1 MKDSIIISLSF
12 ALMLCACERG
22 NFDNTRIPSAPEQR
36 DPFALEVSCSVQQ
49 MNAEGQTQEPG
60 IPTKGIIGQTTIT
73 SLDANFIRLN
83 EPEDTDDRSA
93 TYSPSE
99 FTGWDDSGTRILD
112 ASILSSPDNY
122 DGIYFRSVVFRPRQ
136 AYRYYITSDTD
147 VSDTVAYITRM
158 VGWYPKTE
166 EIPATPDEDGEL
178 IYSEPQFNTT
188 SSYTEVNGV
197 PCVRFDHKLDGKTDV
212 MVSDMREGRF
222 DLKHKGFMNN
232 STGNDRDVQPYGHM
246 YIDYMNPELGFEYC
260 NYFTFN
266 HYLTAIRL
274 YMQVEKSDL
283 SLIGWK
289 RIDDVTFPDQP
300 QSVTVE
306 LPVTQCRSDEA
317 GMVDGTHA
325 TLPFEGVPA
334 TFGKAVEWADPT
346 SMTINKDAMAENDP
360 QYPQFAETASYPVE
374 MEHTVDFD
382 RVYLGY
388 ILARPSDP
396 DETDPSKKMTDVEIH
411 TDAGIV
417 TFSIPHEYEV
427 RDADG
432 NKTGETVNILEAGHI
447 YNIVI
452 DLKTDGSL
460 DVILENEN
468 DKHYRDL
475 APYNT
480 NIQDFEYSNCY
491 VVSQDKM
498 KKDDGSWYD
507 GFFFQASVA
516 GCGKRGVYDTGF
528 DLYPQDV
535 YFEPHSAKILWQDKP
550 YLITNVELIHGYV
563 RFTLNDRC
571 RDESNPLEGN
581 AVIAVYDKD
590 ENIMWSWHIWVEN
603 DIQDIT
609 YNSLTYQNYET
620 VSGGSDHYENRNP
633 SATTLTD
640 VRMMNMNLGAT
651 RASWSGAGDVLETY
665 GLYYQWGRKDP
676 LPGPSAY
683 NYSRTDLSTA
693 TYYYMDEGE
702 RSRIYEHLTSV
713 PEVETSVRR
722 PLDVIGT
729 SLAGGTYPY
738 DWLYESVD
746 GLWGYDPTDTKVK
759 KKTIYDPCPYGY
771 RVPDEELAA
780 LFDYFGRNSANGRYE
795 NNYGIV
801 IPSNNGQPANY
812 FPYAGWKGN
821 DRGRTDRNH
830 GWYEVGN
837 LGDYQDARICKNANE
852 YMNHRGRSIL
862 IRSSLFNNTDTD
874 RGPIGSYAPLDVN
887 PAYTRQLTVDFASRT
902 SASSVRCVRYDTG
915 VEQEPAQ

>member
-1 MKDSIIISLSF
+1 MKFSQYTGIF
-12 ALMLCACERG
+12 AICA
-22 NFDNTRIPSAPEQR
+22 A
-36 DPFALEVSCSVQQ
+36 AVSC
-49 MNAEGQTQEPG
+49 AEHGLTPESG
-60 IPTKGIIGQTTIT
+60 IPGGSKSSGIEILCYTGTGASADTK
-73 SLDANFIRLN
+73 SLIQSNSSATLESNFIYIEDRNPYSETENYPALSESYIVESSIFAPHGISDN
-83 EPEDTDDRSA
+83 GKILRSTSFEPA
-93 TYSPSE
+93 
-99 FTGWDDSGTRILD
+99 
-112 ASILSSPDNY
+112 LSYKVELAGS
-122 DGIYFRSVVFRPRQ
+122 DG
-136 AYRYYITSDTD
+136 SDT
-147 VSDTVAYITRM
+147 TFYKTRM
-158 VGWYPKTE
+158 VGWYPRTC
-166 EIPATPDEDGEL
+166 EL
-178 IYSEPQFNTT
+178 IRDSEGNIPVQPFHEFEDSYYSEG
-188 SSYTEVNGV
+188 EVTGV
-197 PCVRFDHKLDGKTDV
+197 TFRNVLDGQTDV

-246 YIDYMNPELGFEYC
+246 YIDYMNPEQGFEYC

-266 HYLTAIRL
+266 HYLTVIRL

-306 LPVTQCRSDEA
+306 LPVTQSRSDEA

-388 ILARPSDP
+388 ILARPYDP

-432 NKTGETVNILEAGHI
+432 NKTVNILEAGHI

-480 NIQDFEYSNCY
+480 KIGDFEYSNCY
-491 VVSQDKM
+491 VISHEKM

-516 GCGKRGVYDTGF
+516 GCGERGVYNTGF

-550 YLITNVELIHGYV
+550 YLITHVELIHGYV
-563 RFTLNDRC
+563 RFTLNDGC
-571 RDESNPLEGN
+571 RDETDPMEGN

-609 YNSLTYQNYET
+609 YNSLTYRNYET
-620 VSGGSDHYENRNP
+620 VSGGTDHYEGRNP
-633 SATTLTD
+633 SADPLNN

-683 NYSRTDLSTA
+683 NYSRSDLSTA

-746 GLWGYDPTDTKVK
+746 GLWGYDPTDKEVK

-780 LFDYFGRNSANGRYE
+780 LFDTYSRKSSDSHNSGYE
-795 NNYGIV
+795 NSFGIV
-801 IPSNNGQPANY
+801 IPNGSVSGGTTASAANY

-862 IRSSLFNNTDTD
+862 IRGNFFSWNGANYDYL
-874 RGPIGSYAPLDVN
+874 YAPLDVN

>member
-178 IYSEPQFNTT
+178 IYSEPPFNTT

-246 YIDYMNPELGFEYC
+246 YIDYMNPEQGFEYC

-300 QSVTVE
+300 QSMTVE
-306 LPVTQCRSDEA
+306 LPVTQSRSDEA

-417 TFSIPHEYEV
+417 TFSIPHKYEV

-498 KKDDGSWYD
+498 KKDDVSWYD

-516 GCGKRGVYDTGF
+516 GRGERGVYDTGF

-535 YFEPHSAKILWQDKP
+535 YFEPYSAKILWQDKP
-550 YLITNVELIHGYV
+550 YLITHVELIHGYV

-683 NYSRTDLSTA
+683 NYSRSDLSTA

-746 GLWGYDPTDTKVK
+746 GLWGYDPTAKEVK

-780 LFDYFGRNSANGRYE
+780 LFDYFGRNSANERYE

-862 IRSSLFNNTDTD
+862 IRSSMFTN
-874 RGPIGSYAPLDVN
+874 GSYAPLDVN